1 MPVHAKSFAWSVT
14 LGLLFWATVG
24 ARAARADTIRLTFEG
39 LGQTGRFPCA
49 ERIADFYN
57 GGFGG
62 GPCGAPGH
70 GPGPDLGIVFS
81 QTSLAL
87 IDADA
92 GGNGNFGGEPSPNT
106 VMFFNPTGPA
116 VMNVARGFSG
126 SLGVFYSSGS
136 STGALRVFA
145 GFNGTGALLGN
156 LFLPP
161 TPVNGAPDPT
171 GIFSPLVAVQLPF
184 KGLAHSAAFDGPANG
199 IVFDDVTTNVGAPTP
214 EPGSLWLISMALLGL
229 GRRFVAIGR

>member
-1 MPVHAKSFAWSVT
+1 VAFQPKSFARFVIPGFLSWAT
-14 LGLLFWATVG
+14 LGG
-24 ARAARADTIRLTFEG
+24 GAARADTIRLTFEG
-39 LGQTGRFPCA
+39 LGQAGRFPCV
-49 ERIADFYN
+49 ERIGDFYN

-62 GPCGAPGH
+62 GACGAAPH
-70 GPGPDLGIVFS
+70 GPGPDLGVVFS
-81 QTSLAL
+81 PTSLAL

-116 VMNVARGFSG
+116 IMNVARGFSG
-126 SLGVFYSSGS
+126 SLGLFYSSGP

-145 GFNGTGALLGN
+145 GLNGTGALLSE

-171 GIFSPLVAVQLPF
+171 GTFSPLIPVRLPF
-184 KGLAHSAAFDGPANG
+184 TGFARSAVFDGLPNG

-214 EPGSLWLISMALLGL
+214 EPGSLWLFGAALLAL
-229 GRRFVAIGR
+229 RRRVIAIRR